1 MAKARKSACKVLSNA
16 NETIFTPVA
25 QSGSLEINTAYDL
38 RGIRGAESYEVSREK
53 TALKVYHI
61 PAEKTGFVIL
71 LN

>member
-38 RGIRGAESYEVSREK
+38 RGIRGAESYEVSRENR
-53 TALKVYHI
+53 L
-61 PAEKTGFVIL
+61 
-71 LN
+71 